1 MGIGGQ
7 LVHAPEL
14 ERARP
19 IGRALERL
27 ALDRCDLAGEEAR
40 LLRRDRA
47 LEALRGEGVDLAA
60 RDLVLPREVL
70 RRVAHGDIGGRI
82 EQRFKEKILEIDGA
96 HAEPAAH
103 GVGSHR
109 IAAHGLRAHAQ
120 RELDLPVRDEIRRL
134 HQHFEAG
141 AAHPLHHVRR
151 HLDGHVR
158 IEPDMARQAVGIEA
172 RLRHGAGDDG
182 ADVARRHARTR
193 EHFARDLDA
202 EIGRRDLR
210 QGTVIVGERRA
221 HAVEEPN
228 LAPARGEPACLARHD
243 HGPSSITSTRGDGS
257 AA

>member
-1 MGIGGQ
+1 MRVGGK
-7 LVHAPEL
+7 LLHALEL
-14 ERARP
+14 ERARL
-19 IGRALERL
+19 IGRAFEGL
-27 ALDRCDLAGEEAR
+27 ALDRCDLAGEEAQ

-47 LEALRGEGVDLAA
+47 LETLRGEGVDLAS

-70 RRVAHGDIGGRI
+70 RRVAHGDIGCRI

-103 GVGSHR
+103 GVGSDR

-120 RELDLPVRDEIRRL
+120 REPDLPVRDEIRGL

-151 HLDGHVR
+151 HLDRHVR

-172 RLRHGAGDDG
+172 RLRHRAGDDG
-182 ADVARRHARTR
+182 ADVARRYARTR
-193 EHFARDLDA
+193 EHFARGLDA

-210 QGTVIVGERRA
+210 QGAVIVGERRA
-221 HAVEEPN
+221 HAVEQPN
-228 LAPARGEPACLARHD
+228 FAPARGQPGCLARHD
-243 HGPSSITSTRGDGS
+243 PGPSSITSTRGDGS
-257 AA
+257 DA